1 MLPEDTQGCA
11 FVCVSLYIAVQLVL
25 LPHPLLDLLW
35 SSLGSQGGVLRLELS
50 LFFFLLRLELSS
62 FRLLSNFGFL
72 SH

>member
-25 LPHPLLDLLW
+25 LPLLDLLW